1 MKSTRS
7 LQARLLLTATAVA
20 AILAAAPTHAASTY
34 AKTKY
39 PIVFAH
45 GMTGFGNIGPIEYWY
60 RIPAELRKN
69 GATVYVTTESAFNS
83 SELRGEQLLAQVEDI
98 LAVSGAQ
105 KVNLVGHSHGNQSVR
120 YVAGVRPDIVASA
133 TSVSGPTKG
142 SALADVIQG
151 VADWAGPEL
160 TKAITG
166 IVNALGSGIAFLAGD
181 KSLPQDSYAGLYSLN
196 SKGAAEFNA
205 KFPGGVPASA
215 CGEGAYSANG
225 VRYYSWSGVGQ
236 LYNVLNPFDYG
247 MAASALAF
255 NGKPNDGLV
264 GQCSSHLGKVIRD
277 DYPMNHFHTVNQLFG
292 LVGPGADPVGLYRV
306 HANRLKSAGL

>member
-1 MKSTRS
+1 MKSTRL
-7 LQARLLLTATAVA
+7 LQASLLLSASFAVVPA
-20 AILAAAPTHAASTY
+20 FAASNY
-34 AKTKY
+34 AQTKY

-60 RIPAELRKN
+60 RIPGDLRKN

-83 SELRGEQLLAQVEDI
+83 SEKRGEQLLAQVEDI
-98 LAVSGAQ
+98 LAVSGAA

-142 SALADVIQG
+142 SAVADLIQG
-151 VADWAGPEL
+151 VSDAVGPGL
-160 TKAITG
+160 TKLLTSV
-166 IVNALGSGIAFLAGD
+166 VNAVGGVIGFLAGE

-196 SKGAAEFNA
+196 SKGAAAFNVT
-205 KFPGGVPASA
+205 FPDGVPASA

-236 LYNVLNPFDYG
+236 IYNVLNPFDYG
-247 MAASALAF
+247 MAVSALAF
-255 NGKPNDGLV
+255 SGKPNDGLV
-264 GQCSSHLGKVIRD
+264 GQCSSHLGQVIRD
-277 DYPMNHFHTVNQLFG
+277 NYPMNHFHTVNQLFG
-292 LVGPGADPVGLYRV
+292 LVGAGADPVGLYRV